1 MFTFYFRED
10 HGLGRSW
17 VWDWEPGC
25 GPPKKGKKPGSD
37 LVLADYVRFWLDGS
51 SLETSHCAI
60 LNRQACFCLKLLSWS
75 RLDANQIWHVYWVDD
90 HRSAGKDCACLCFC
104 DRCSLHGGIL
114 ESKIWVIFLFDDCAI
129 EEWES
134 AVILQSPTILL
145 LLLFFVFLFFVFLVM
160 LCFVPA
166 VNKLSTTSTKLG
178 GGGGGGNE
186 GNNCTKLILST
197 VQIKQASITS
207 SCF

>member
-10 HGLGRSW
+10 HGPGRSW

-75 RLDANQIWHVYWVDD
+75 RLDANQIWHVYWVDE
-90 HRSAGKDCACLCFC
+90 HCSAGKDCACLCFC

-114 ESKIWVIFLFDDCAI
+114 ESKIWILSVGGGGWGWGYILVWWLCHRRVRICSDT
-129 EEWES
+129 
-134 AVILQSPTILL
+134 AVSYHFVVVVVFC
-145 LLLFFVFLFFVFLVM
+145 FFVFCFFGHALF
-160 LCFVPA
+160 CPCS
-166 VNKLSTTSTKLG
+166 K
-178 GGGGGGNE
+178 
-186 GNNCTKLILST
+186 
-197 VQIKQASITS
+197 QIKHNIN
-207 SCF
+207 